1 MPSFRFVVAFALSGA
16 LLASLV
22 GCPASED
29 DGLLCNDS
37 KCGPGVCLQFCGA
50 DAAKE
55 GAAAETGSDAATDV
69 ANDAANDGGQIDA
82 ATDAPTDGTDGG

>member
-1 MPSFRFVVAFALSGA
+1 MPSFRFILAFALTGA

-55 GAAAETGSDAATDV
+55 GAAAEAASDVTTEAASEGGQTDAA
-69 ANDAANDGGQIDA
+69 A
-82 ATDAPTDGTDGG
+82 DAPTDGTDGG